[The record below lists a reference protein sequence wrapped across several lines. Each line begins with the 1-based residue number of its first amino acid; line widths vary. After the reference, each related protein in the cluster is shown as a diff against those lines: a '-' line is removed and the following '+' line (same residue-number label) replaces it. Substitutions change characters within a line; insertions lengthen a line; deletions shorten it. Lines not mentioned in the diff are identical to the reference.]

1 MLIWTS
7 GKGEPDEVMTTVL
20 LDTHAW
26 AWSLSG
32 DSRLSKP
39 AITAIAAADMVMV
52 SPITFFE
59 IAQKVRF
66 GKWPEMEPF
75 VERLD
80 VLLADQGGQVAG
92 FDPAVCLIAGMMDWS
107 HRDPFDRLLAATA
120 MHYKLPLVSADAVFD
135 GIVTRLW

>member
-1 MLIWTS
+1 
-7 GKGEPDEVMTTVL
+7 MTAVL

-32 DSRLSKP
+32 DARLSKP
-39 AITAIAAADMVMV
+39 AVAAITEADMVLV

-59 IAQKVRF
+59 IAQKVRL

-80 VLLADQGGQVAG
+80 ALLTEQGGLVAG
-92 FDPAVCLIAGMMDWS
+92 FDPAVCLMAGMMDWT
-107 HRDPFDRLLAATA
+107 HPDPFDRLLAATA
-120 MHYKLPLVSADAVFD
+120 MHYKLPLVSADAIFD
-135 GIVTRLW
+135 GILTRLW